1 MSLKKISVT
10 TFVNSFTSAD
20 DSTAQD
26 LAARINQ
33 KNDNFK
39 TKNKNSMTQP

>member
-26 LAARINQ
+26 LAARIHQ
-33 KNDNFK
+33 K
-39 TKNKNSMTQP
+39 MTTLRPKMRIL